1 MFEDRGELSRRNYPR
16 GELSGY
22 LLIMSQTT
30 SVLLLKTSLKLHVQQ
45 TTKVVDTL
53 LENDTLQNIYNYLSG
68 LSALS
73 PIMLFAKQNGAE
85 SSHFKAAN
93 TFRL

>member
-1 MFEDRGELSRRNYPR
+1 MFEDRGELSGRNYPR

-30 SVLLLKTSLKLHVQQ
+30 SALLLKTSLKLHVQQ

-53 LENDTLQNIYNYLSG
+53 LENDTLQNIYNYVIHRPGGPYGKPSMTKVG
-68 LSALS
+68 
-73 PIMLFAKQNGAE
+73 
-85 SSHFKAAN
+85 
-93 TFRL
+93 